1 MAKIGLKLLPES
13 RWTVS
18 RSFFSVTLTFIW
30 TIGFLTLTVKGS
42 SVHFR
47 KFHFT
52 VEPSDVVTN
61 RGEDIQLHCNAQH
74 GYNKTNIFWK
84 KDNELLHTRQQLKN
98 GSLYIQNVQHSK
110 SNVGDVGEYQCFA
123 EVPSVGTI
131 ISKPAHVQIAHMAKM
146 FSITPETL
154 KVYLGDIAMFQC
166 SIDGIPQPKYSW
178 YKNNVLLKRSNHIK
192 MYSDGF
198 LEITNVRAI
207 DFGKYYCEAKN
218 MNTSRRSRPAVLQEN
233 TDLESIRKGVAP
245 SFVMKPQDAEVIR
258 GSLLVLHCG
267 ANGIDRNDESPKI
280 TWLKGGVELDNSNKT
295 YKIVGTGS
303 LVIPNVQEN
312 NNGIYTCRAS
322 NMEDSIDAPASVN
335 VLSPPQFKTKPKN
348 AVAQVNSEQMFECD
362 IYGVPPPKIYWM
374 KDGKMIE
381 TDDYF
386 KIVDHKNLRIL
397 GLLKEDEGMYQ
408 CFGKNYLGSIQAS
421 AQLVVRPHTDD
432 SHPLTPTLTHSP
444 TIPLGLQNL
453 NSDSL
458 PSEPVDLHEVIR
470 APSFVTL
477 SWKPPTHT
485 GPKDTKIISYSVF
498 WKEKERES
506 HKKRRRKGE
515 IRERVMNTTSLEATI
530 QHLKP
535 NTVYEFRVQA
545 YNSHGPG
552 KAVVIEVESEE
563 EVRVPSPPRNAIAE
577 AVSPTSIRVKYE
589 PPEEPNGKIRSYK
602 IIYYEVGAN
611 KEAAIEVRGL
621 EYVLTNLK
629 QFRDYSFRVEAHNEN
644 GAGMSTEEFVAKTKA
659 DIPSDSPTNFT
670 LEATSSTS
678 IIVRWEP
685 PPKDHQNGPIVGYK
699 IRFKKKG
706 SRRGK
711 TVTTASNVKFQ
722 PLTDL
727 EKGAEYSVRIAALS
741 TLGIGPFTDWLFT
754 KTYDD
759 DLDES
764 HVPGKPS
771 KVRTATEANSIS
783 VRWAPPVDSSKTLVR
798 GYTVTY
804 GKGIPDVMRVKLGP
818 QQRVYKIKNLQP
830 ASSYVIKVMATNK
843 MGDGPP
849 IYAHVK
855 TEKESE
861 IDLATPMMPP
871 VGLKTI
877 VLSSQTI
884 VLTWTDSTLSRAQRI
899 TDNRYYTVRYSPVYN
914 NKKYRYI
921 NSTDLNA
928 HIDHLKPNTQY
939 EFSVKV
945 TKNLRKSTWSM
956 SVVNTTQ
963 ESAPGGI
970 PRDLTPAPVEGNPLS
985 ITLSWQPPPRPNGQL
1000 TGYLI
1005 FYTTDS
1011 HQDDRDWVVHN
1022 VDGDKLSSTIKD
1034 LTPDTTYF
1042 FKMQARNNKG
1052 YGPMSP
1058 TVVYRTSKADGTGGG
1073 LVQVPDLPPDI
1084 QQFDFKYKPGRS
1096 FLPPDPNEPRGVNKE
1111 PNEDENDDSV
1121 PTNVMIIIIACV
1133 IGVTFCIAVVAV
1145 AIVICKKKEYRNK
1158 RSSGTYAS
1166 PAKGK
1171 TPKAPTTKDVK
1182 PPDLWIHHDQ
1192 MEMKN
1197 LDKSENR
1204 ESSAPTPAPSQRC
1217 GESSKCEDSSLM
1229 DMEKRRNSL
1238 VGDPSY
1244 LSPAPDERYPRSI
1257 IRPKPI
1263 MISVDP
1269 TQPMSRDPP
1278 VSTVTAVPNGHYP
1291 GAESPQ
1297 SQVAVRPVYPRT
1309 QYNTQYSTP
1318 PRVHAGDVSQT
1329 TSSLQVRAVPQQN
1342 TREKLALLD
1351 DDDSCLADTLDDPY
1365 LSRIGY
1371 EPETGQN
1378 PSENCDFLLRV
1389 RPEIFK
1395 YRGINSRDGKFGG
1408 PDERFKCHNPTGIRM
1423 LNSSLGLT
1431 HPSCGHSDG
1440 D

>member
-1 MAKIGLKLLPES
+1 MLRDHNVA
-13 RWTVS
+13 
-18 RSFFSVTLTFIW
+18 
-30 TIGFLTLTVKGS
+30 
-42 SVHFR
+42 FR
-47 KFHFT
+47 KHLNTIHMNVKYYSLPHNIIAYFT
-52 VEPSDVVTN
+52 FQETGFSLRSYVIPT
-61 RGEDIQLHCNAQH
+61 
-74 GYNKTNIFWK
+74 FFFF
-84 KDNELLHTRQQLKN
+84 LLCRQQLKN

-421 AQLVVRPHTDD
+421 AQLVVRPHND

-498 WKEKERES
+498 WKEKERE
-506 HKKRRRKGE
+506 
-515 IRERVMNTTSLEATI
+515 RERVMNTTSLEATI

-1058 TVVYRTSKADGTGGG
+1058 TVVYRTSK
-1073 LVQVPDLPPDI
+1073 
-1084 QQFDFKYKPGRS
+1084 
-1096 FLPPDPNEPRGVNKE
+1096 GVNKE

-1371 EPETGQN
+1371 VKPQQSSSPYKRPN
-1378 PSENCDFLLRV
+1378 PPVSSGPIKPRSPMPIVTPKAPDVTLKSGKEESEMQKSLSTEELTAEMANLEGLMKD
-1389 RPEIFK
+1389 
-1395 YRGINSRDGKFGG
+1395 
-1408 PDERFKCHNPTGIRM
+1408 
-1423 LNSSLGLT
+1423 LNAIT
-1431 HPSCGHSDG
+1431 QQEFEC
-1440 D
+1440 

>member
-421 AQLVVRPHTDD
+421 AQLVVRPHND

-498 WKEKERES
+498 WKEKERE
-506 HKKRRRKGE
+506 
-515 IRERVMNTTSLEATI
+515 RERVMNTTSLEATI

-1058 TVVYRTSKADGTGGG
+1058 TVVYRTSK
-1073 LVQVPDLPPDI
+1073 
-1084 QQFDFKYKPGRS
+1084 
-1096 FLPPDPNEPRGVNKE
+1096 GVNKE

-1329 TSSLQVRAVPQQN
+1329 TSMKPQQSSSPYKRPN
-1342 TREKLALLD
+1342 PPVSSGPIKPRSPMPIVTPKAPD
-1351 DDDSCLADTLDDPY
+1351 VTLKSGKEESEMQKS
-1365 LSRIGY
+1365 LSTEELTAEMANLEGLMK
-1371 EPETGQN
+1371 
-1378 PSENCDFLLRV
+1378 D
-1389 RPEIFK
+1389 
-1395 YRGINSRDGKFGG
+1395 
-1408 PDERFKCHNPTGIRM
+1408 
-1423 LNSSLGLT
+1423 LNAIT
-1431 HPSCGHSDG
+1431 QQEFEC
-1440 D
+1440 

>member
-421 AQLVVRPHTDD
+421 AQLVVRPHND

-498 WKEKERES
+498 WKEKERE
-506 HKKRRRKGE
+506 
-515 IRERVMNTTSLEATI
+515 RERVMNTTSLEATI

-1329 TSSLQVRAVPQQN
+1329 TSMKPQQSSSPYKRPN
-1342 TREKLALLD
+1342 PPVSSGPIKPRSPMPIVTPKAPD
-1351 DDDSCLADTLDDPY
+1351 VTLKSGKEESEMQKS
-1365 LSRIGY
+1365 LSTEELTAEMANLEGLMK
-1371 EPETGQN
+1371 
-1378 PSENCDFLLRV
+1378 D
-1389 RPEIFK
+1389 
-1395 YRGINSRDGKFGG
+1395 
-1408 PDERFKCHNPTGIRM
+1408 
-1423 LNSSLGLT
+1423 LNAIT
-1431 HPSCGHSDG
+1431 QQEFEC
-1440 D
+1440 

>member
-421 AQLVVRPHTDD
+421 AQLVVRPH
-432 SHPLTPTLTHSP
+432 S
-444 TIPLGLQNL
+444 LQNL

-498 WKEKERES
+498 WKEKERE
-506 HKKRRRKGE
+506 
-515 IRERVMNTTSLEATI
+515 RERVMNTTSLEATI

-1058 TVVYRTSKADGTGGG
+1058 TVVYRTSK
-1073 LVQVPDLPPDI
+1073 
-1084 QQFDFKYKPGRS
+1084 
-1096 FLPPDPNEPRGVNKE
+1096 GVNKE

-1329 TSSLQVRAVPQQN
+1329 TSK
-1342 TREKLALLD
+1342 KLALLD

>member
-1 MAKIGLKLLPES
+1 MAKIALKLLPGNRRTFS
-13 RWTVS
+13 QS
-18 RSFFSVTLTFIW
+18 IFSVTLTFIW
-30 TIGFLTLTVKGS
+30 TFGFLTLAVEES
-42 SVHFR
+42 SAHFK
-47 KFHFT
+47 KFHFS

-61 RGEDIQLHCNAQH
+61 RGGNVQLHCRAQH

-84 KDNELLHTRQQLKN
+84 KDNELLYFDGYTRRQQLKN
-98 GSLYIQNVQHSK
+98 GSLSIQNVQHSK

-123 EVPSVGTI
+123 EVPHIGTI

-166 SIDGIPQPKYSW
+166 SIDGIPQPKYAW
-178 YKNNVLLKRSNHIK
+178 YKNNILLKRSSHFK

-198 LEITNVRAI
+198 LEITDVQSM
-207 DFGKYYCEAKN
+207 DLGKYYCEASN
-218 MNTSRRSRPAVLQEN
+218 MNTSRRSRPAVLREN

-245 SFVMKPQDAEVIR
+245 SFVMKPQDAEVTR
-258 GSLLVLHCG
+258 GTLLVLHCG
-267 ANGIDRNDESPKI
+267 ANGVDRNDDSPKI
-280 TWLKGGVELDNSNKT
+280 TWLKGGLELDNSNKT
-295 YKIVGTGS
+295 YRIVGTGS
-303 LVIPNVQEN
+303 LVIPNIQEHHK
-312 NNGIYTCRAS
+312 GIYTCRAS

-335 VLSPPQFKTKPKN
+335 VLVPPKFKKKPKN
-348 AVAQVNSEQMFECD
+348 AVAQVNSELTFECD
-362 IYGVPPPKIYWM
+362 IYGVPAPKISWM
-374 KDGKMIE
+374 KNGEMIK
-381 TDDYF
+381 TSDYF
-386 KIVDHKNLRIL
+386 KIIDHKNLRIL

-421 AQLVVRPHTDD
+421 AQLLVRPYND
-432 SHPLTPTLTHSP
+432 SHPSIPTLTHSP
-444 TIPLGLQNL
+444 TIPLGAQSL
-453 NSDSL
+453 NSDGL
-458 PSEPVDLHEVIR
+458 PSAPVDLHEVIR

-477 SWKPPTHT
+477 SWKPPSYT
-485 GPKDTKIISYSVF
+485 GIDNAEILSYSVF
-498 WKEKERES
+498 WKEKQRES
-506 HKKRRRKGE
+506 HKKRKRKGD

-535 NTVYEFRVQA
+535 NTVYEFRVKA

-552 KAVVIEVESEE
+552 KAAVIDVESEE

-577 AVSPTSIRVKYE
+577 AVSSTSIRVQYE
-589 PPEEPNGKIRSYK
+589 PPEEPNGQIKSYK

-611 KEAAIEVRGL
+611 KEASIDVRGL
-621 EYVLTNLK
+621 EHVLTNLK

-659 DIPSDSPTNFT
+659 DVPSDSPTNFT

-685 PPKDHQNGPIVGYK
+685 PPRDHQNGPIVGYK

-711 TVTTASNVKFQ
+711 TITTASNVKFQ

-727 EKGAEYSVRIAALS
+727 EKGSEYSVRIAALS
-741 TLGIGPFTDWLFT
+741 TLGTGPFTEWVFT

-764 HVPGKPS
+764 RVPGRPS
-771 KVRTATEANSIS
+771 KVRTNTEANSIL
-783 VRWAPPVDSSKTLVR
+783 VRWSPPSDSSKTLVR
-798 GYTVTY
+798 GYIVTY
-804 GKGIPDVMRVKLGP
+804 GKGIPDVMRVHLGP
-818 QQRVYKIKNLQP
+818 QQRAYKIKNLQP
-830 ASSYVIKVMATNK
+830 ASSYVIKVMASNK
-843 MGDGPP
+843 LGEGQPT
-849 IYAHVK
+849 YAHVK
-855 TEKESE
+855 TDKESE

-871 VGLKTI
+871 VGLKSI

-899 TDNRYYTVRYSPVYN
+899 TDNRYYTVRYAPVFN
-914 NKKYRYI
+914 NKKIRYT

-928 HIDHLKPNTQY
+928 HIDNLKPNTRY

-956 SVVNTTQ
+956 NVVNTTQ

-1073 LVQVPDLPPDI
+1073 LVQVPDLPPGTHH
-1084 QQFDFKYKPGRS
+1084 QFDKYKPGRA
-1096 FLPPDPNEPRGVNKE
+1096 FVAPDAKQATGLNKTPNEGDK
-1111 PNEDENDDSV
+1111 DDSV

-1145 AIVICKKKEYRNK
+1145 AIVICKKKEYRSK
-1158 RSSGTYAS
+1158 RSSGTYTS

-1171 TPKAPTTKDVK
+1171 MPKAATTKDVK

-1197 LDKSENR
+1197 IDKSENR
-1204 ESSAPTPAPSQRC
+1204 DSSIPTPAPSQRC
-1217 GESSKCEDSSLM
+1217 GGETSKCDDLSSL

-1278 VSTVTAVPNGHYP
+1278 VSTVTAVPNGHF
-1291 GAESPQ
+1291 ASSESPQ

-1329 TSSLQVRAVPQQN
+1329 TSSLHVRAVPQPN
-1342 TREKLALLD
+1342 TRVKPQQSSSPYKRPNPPVSSGPIKPRSPMPIVTAKAPD
-1351 DDDSCLADTLDDPY
+1351 VTLKSGKEESEMQKS
-1365 LSRIGY
+1365 LSTEELTAEMANLEGLMK
-1371 EPETGQN
+1371 
-1378 PSENCDFLLRV
+1378 D
-1389 RPEIFK
+1389 
-1395 YRGINSRDGKFGG
+1395 
-1408 PDERFKCHNPTGIRM
+1408 
-1423 LNSSLGLT
+1423 LNAIT
-1431 HPSCGHSDG
+1431 QQEFEC
-1440 D
+1440 

>member
-421 AQLVVRPHTDD
+421 AQLVVRPHND

-498 WKEKERES
+498 WKEKERE
-506 HKKRRRKGE
+506 
-515 IRERVMNTTSLEATI
+515 RERVMNTTSLEATI

-1058 TVVYRTSKADGTGGG
+1058 TVVYRTSK
-1073 LVQVPDLPPDI
+1073 
-1084 QQFDFKYKPGRS
+1084 
-1096 FLPPDPNEPRGVNKE
+1096 GVNKE

-1342 TREKLALLD
+1342 TRVKPQQSSSPYKRPNPPVSSGPIKPRSPMPIVTPKAPD
-1351 DDDSCLADTLDDPY
+1351 VTLKSGKEESEMQKS
-1365 LSRIGY
+1365 LSTEELTAEMANLEGLMK
-1371 EPETGQN
+1371 
-1378 PSENCDFLLRV
+1378 D
-1389 RPEIFK
+1389 
-1395 YRGINSRDGKFGG
+1395 
-1408 PDERFKCHNPTGIRM
+1408 
-1423 LNSSLGLT
+1423 LNAIT
-1431 HPSCGHSDG
+1431 QQEFEC
-1440 D
+1440 

>member
-1 MAKIGLKLLPES
+1 MLRDHNVA
-13 RWTVS
+13 
-18 RSFFSVTLTFIW
+18 
-30 TIGFLTLTVKGS
+30 
-42 SVHFR
+42 FR
-47 KFHFT
+47 KHLNTIHMNVKYYSLPHNIIAYFT
-52 VEPSDVVTN
+52 FQETGFSLRSYVIPT
-61 RGEDIQLHCNAQH
+61 
-74 GYNKTNIFWK
+74 FFFF
-84 KDNELLHTRQQLKN
+84 LLCRQQLKN

-421 AQLVVRPHTDD
+421 AQLVVRPHND

-498 WKEKERES
+498 WKEKERE
-506 HKKRRRKGE
+506 
-515 IRERVMNTTSLEATI
+515 RERVMNTTSLEATI

-1058 TVVYRTSKADGTGGG
+1058 TVVYRTSK
-1073 LVQVPDLPPDI
+1073 
-1084 QQFDFKYKPGRS
+1084 
-1096 FLPPDPNEPRGVNKE
+1096 GVNKE

-1329 TSSLQVRAVPQQN
+1329 TSK
-1342 TREKLALLD
+1342 KLALLD

-1371 EPETGQN
+1371 VKPQQSSSPYKRPN
-1378 PSENCDFLLRV
+1378 PPVSSGPIKPRSPMPIVTPKAPDVTLKSGKEESEMQKSLSTEELTAEMANLEGLMKD
-1389 RPEIFK
+1389 
-1395 YRGINSRDGKFGG
+1395 
-1408 PDERFKCHNPTGIRM
+1408 
-1423 LNSSLGLT
+1423 LNAIT
-1431 HPSCGHSDG
+1431 QQEFEC
-1440 D
+1440 